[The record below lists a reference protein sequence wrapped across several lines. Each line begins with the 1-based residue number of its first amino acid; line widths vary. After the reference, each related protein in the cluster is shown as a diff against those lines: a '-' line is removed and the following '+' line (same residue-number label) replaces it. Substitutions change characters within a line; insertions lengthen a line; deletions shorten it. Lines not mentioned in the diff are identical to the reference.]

1 VNKDGDDAEAATTT
15 EPSAP
20 LGFRARIEARPTMR
34 LAWRIAVGV
43 VGAAVLALGIIA
55 IPYPGPGWLIVFA
68 GLAILAS
75 EFEWAQRVL
84 HYARGKYDAWTDW
97 LGRQSLPVRVLVL
110 TATALIV
117 VATLWLLNAFWM
129 VAGWV
134 GLAEWTWL
142 RSPLLG

>member
-1 VNKDGDDAEAATTT
+1 MSNTNERQRTG
-15 EPSAP
+15 
-20 LGFRARIEARPTMR
+20 LRARIHEKPTLR
-34 LAWRIAVGV
+34 RTYRICVGI
-43 VGAAVLALGIIA
+43 VGTLVLAAGIIA

-97 LGRQSLPVRVLVL
+97 LGRQSLLVRLTVLA
-110 TATALIV
+110 ATGLV
-117 VATLWLLNAFWM
+117 VMATLYLLNAFYL

-134 GLAEWTWL
+134 GLEEWTWL
-142 RSPLLG
+142 QSPFF